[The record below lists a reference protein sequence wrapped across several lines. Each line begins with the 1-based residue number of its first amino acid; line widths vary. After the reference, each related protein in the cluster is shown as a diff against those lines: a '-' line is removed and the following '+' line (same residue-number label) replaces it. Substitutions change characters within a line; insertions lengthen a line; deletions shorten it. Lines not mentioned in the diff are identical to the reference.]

1 MRMPKTLT
9 PWGMRI
15 FRYIEVR
22 GWNLDILE
30 EKSGIPRSSILRWM
44 QGRTLPRLDA
54 WIMICDALASNEQE
68 FEDIIKGS
76 IESIVEYQLAARRYK
91 RRTEQKTKQK

>member
-22 GWNLDILE
+22 KWNLDILE
-30 EKSGIPRSSILRWM
+30 DKSGIPKSTILRWM
-44 QGRTLPRLDA
+44 QGRTLPRLDS
-54 WIMICDALASNEQE
+54 WIVLCDALASNEQD
-68 FEDIIKGS
+68 FDQIIKS
-76 IESIVEYQLAARRYK
+76 TMESIVEYQLATTRYRR
-91 RRTEQKTKQK
+91 RAEKQQ

>member
-22 GWNLDILE
+22 KWNLDILE
-30 EKSGIPRSSILRWM
+30 DKSGIPKSTILRWM
-44 QGRTLPRLDA
+44 QGRTLPRLDS
-54 WIMICDALASNEQE
+54 WIVLCDALASNEQD
-68 FEDIIKGS
+68 FDQIIKS
-76 IESIVEYQLAARRYK
+76 TMESIVEYQLATTRYRR
-91 RRTEQKTKQK
+91 RAEKQLK

>member
-22 GWNLDILE
+22 NWNLDILE
-30 EKSGIPRSSILRWM
+30 DKSGIPKSTILRWM
-44 QGRTLPRLDA
+44 QGRTLPRLDS
-54 WIMICDALASNEQE
+54 WIVLCDALASNEQE
-68 FEDIIKGS
+68 FDQIIKS
-76 IESIVEYQLAARRYK
+76 TMESIVEYQLAASRYRR
-91 RRTEQKTKQK
+91 RAEKQLK

>member
-22 GWNLDILE
+22 KWNLDILE
-30 EKSGIPRSSILRWM
+30 DKSGIPKSTILRWM

-54 WIMICDALASNEQE
+54 WIVLCDALASNEQE
-68 FEDIIKGS
+68 FDQIIKS
-76 IESIVEYQLAARRYK
+76 TMESIVEYQLATTRYRR
-91 RRTEQKTKQK
+91 RAEKQLK

>member
-22 GWNLDILE
+22 KWNLDILE
-30 EKSGIPRSSILRWM
+30 DKSGIPKSTILRWM
-44 QGRTLPRLDA
+44 QGRTLPRLDS
-54 WIMICDALASNEQE
+54 WIVLCDALASNEQE
-68 FEDIIKGS
+68 FDQIIKS
-76 IESIVEYQLAARRYK
+76 TMESIVEYQLATTRYRR
-91 RRTEQKTKQK
+91 RAEKQLK

>member
-22 GWNLDILE
+22 KWNLDILE
-30 EKSGIPRSSILRWM
+30 DKSGIPKSTILRWM
-44 QGRTLPRLDA
+44 QGRTLPRLDS
-54 WIMICDALASNEQE
+54 WIVLCDALASNEQE
-68 FEDIIKGS
+68 FERIIKGTMD
-76 IESIVEYQLAARRYK
+76 SIVEYQLATTRYRR
-91 RRTEQKTKQK
+91 RAEKQLK

>member
-22 GWNLDILE
+22 KWNLDILE
-30 EKSGIPRSSILRWM
+30 DKSGIPKSTILRWM

-54 WIMICDALASNEQE
+54 WIVLCDALASNEQE
-68 FEDIIKGS
+68 FDQIIKS
-76 IESIVEYQLAARRYK
+76 TMESIVEYQLATSRYRR
-91 RRTEQKTKQK
+91 RAEKQLK

>member
-22 GWNLDILE
+22 KWNLDMLDD
-30 EKSGIPRSSILRWM
+30 KSGIPKSTILRWM
-44 QGRTLPRLDA
+44 QGRTLPRLDS
-54 WIMICDALASNEQE
+54 WIVLCDALASNEQE
-68 FEDIIKGS
+68 FDQIIKS
-76 IESIVEYQLAARRYK
+76 TMEKHRL
-91 RRTEQKTKQK
+91 

>member
-22 GWNLDILE
+22 KWNLDILE
-30 EKSGIPRSSILRWM
+30 DKSGIPKSTILRWM
-44 QGRTLPRLDA
+44 QGRTLPRLDS
-54 WIMICDALASNEQE
+54 WIVLCDALASNEQE
-68 FEDIIKGS
+68 FDQIIKGTM
-76 IESIVEYQLAARRYK
+76 ESIVEYQLATSRYRR
-91 RRTEQKTKQK
+91 RAEKQLK

>member
-22 GWNLDILE
+22 NWNLDILE
-30 EKSGIPRSSILRWM
+30 DKSGVPKSTILRWM
-44 QGRTLPRLDA
+44 QGRTLPRLDS
-54 WIMICDALASNEQE
+54 WIVLCDALASNEQE
-68 FEDIIKGS
+68 FEQIIKGTMG
-76 IESIVEYQLAARRYK
+76 SIVEYQLATTRYRR
-91 RRTEQKTKQK
+91 RAEKQLK